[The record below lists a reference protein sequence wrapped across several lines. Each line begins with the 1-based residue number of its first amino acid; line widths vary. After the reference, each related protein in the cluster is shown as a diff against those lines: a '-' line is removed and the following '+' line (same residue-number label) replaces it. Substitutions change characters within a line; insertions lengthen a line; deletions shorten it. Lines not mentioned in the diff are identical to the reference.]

1 MARQRSGRLL
11 NLIFSV
17 LFIVISRQPASS
29 ETEVDLELVLAV
41 DISLSMEADEQRLQ
55 RDGYI
60 AAFRDPAV
68 IQAIRSGLVGRIAVT
83 YVEWAGE
90 AIQSIVV
97 PWQIIS
103 SAEESH
109 AFADRLSKPPIRQA
123 RMTSI
128 SAAMIFGAR
137 QFDGNGITGLKR
149 VIDVSGDGP
158 NNIGPHVESAR
169 DALVRQGIIVNGLA
183 LILKAPGAYF
193 GYFEIPELDRYYR
206 DCVIGGPSS
215 FALAVRK
222 TSEIAAAIRQKL
234 LLEISNL
241 PKHAPGK
248 MYPAQYVVGRQSYDC
263 LIGEKLWQNFL
274 NDEFSE

>member
-1 MARQRSGRLL
+1 MDRRQSGYLL
-11 NLIFSV
+11 NLILAV
-17 LFIVISRQPASS
+17 LLVVISRQPAAG

-68 IQAIRSGLVGRIAVT
+68 IKAIRSGLLGRIAVT

-90 AIQSIVV
+90 AIQSIIV

-109 AFADRLSKPPIRQA
+109 AFADRLAKPPIRRA

-128 SAAMIFGAR
+128 SAAMMFGAAL
-137 QFDGNGITGLKR
+137 FDGNGITGLKR

-158 NNIGPHVESAR
+158 NNIGPHVETAR
-169 DALVRQGIIVNGLA
+169 DALVRRGIIVNGLA
-183 LILKAPGAYF
+183 LILKAPDAYY

-222 TSEIAAAIRQKL
+222 TSEIAQAIRQKL

-241 PKHAPGK
+241 PQHARDHLR
-248 MYPAQYVVGRQSYDC
+248 PAQYVLEGQSYDC

-274 NDEFSE
+274 MDGFNE